1 MAGRGIV
8 LIVGLAIALVL
19 GIVLGIKD
27 AKEELEKREIIE
39 RILRQNDEYEKM
51 NEKLKKKIKELQNEN
66 KK

>member
-1 MAGRGIV
+1 MDWINIVILVGIFIAF
-8 LIVGLAIALVL
+8 IVC
-19 GIVLGIKD
+19 IVVANKS

-51 NEKLKKKIKELQNEN
+51 NEKLKKKIKDLQNEN